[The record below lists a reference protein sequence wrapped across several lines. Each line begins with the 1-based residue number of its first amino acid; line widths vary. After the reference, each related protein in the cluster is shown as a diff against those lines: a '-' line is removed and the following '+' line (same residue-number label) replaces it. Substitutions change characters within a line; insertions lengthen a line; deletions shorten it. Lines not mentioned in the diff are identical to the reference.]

1 MNLDERLDKMAKK
14 KPSGDPYYQDE
25 PDGMAYMPWE
35 KRPFLNEEKGVF
47 ASKEEKSLN
56 KAPSVFDATAIFKVG
71 HKQEDYRR

>member
-25 PDGMAYMPWE
+25 PDGLAYMPRE

-47 ASKEEKSLN
+47 ASKDKSLN
-56 KAPSVFDATAIFKVG
+56 TAPSVFDATAIFKVG
-71 HKQEDYRR
+71 NKNEDQS